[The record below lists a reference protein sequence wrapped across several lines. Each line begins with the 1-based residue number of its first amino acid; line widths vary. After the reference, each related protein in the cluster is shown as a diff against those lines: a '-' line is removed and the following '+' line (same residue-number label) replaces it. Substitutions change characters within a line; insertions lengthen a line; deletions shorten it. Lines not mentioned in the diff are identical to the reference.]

1 MADIMDKFWSA
12 PPVSRTLVA
21 AIAVESLLV
30 HGGLVNGYL
39 ALFHLPSLLK
49 FPFPQIWRLI
59 TPFLLVG
66 SGFNALWDLYMF
78 WTYVTQLEL
87 NSPRFA
93 QPGDFAT
100 YVAFI
105 AATILA
111 VAGLLLKSYIFTNA
125 LLLAFVYT
133 YAQDNRGRKVHF
145 IFFQIPAELLPWAML
160 GMSLVMGG
168 TNAALQQGAGLV
180 AAHLYDF
187 LTRLYPTFQG
197 GRNYIQTP
205 TFVRDYFASARPA
218 TTQRAYGTSFR
229 PQPAAQQ
236 IPSTGRSWTSGFSS
250 GAWSGRGAGHRL
262 GGD

>member
-1 MADIMDKFWSA
+1 M
-12 PPVSRTLVA
+12 A

-105 AATILA
+105 AATI
-111 VAGLLLKSYIFTNA
+111 V
-125 LLLAFVYT
+125 V
-133 YAQDNRGRKVHF
+133 
-145 IFFQIPAELLPWAML
+145 
-160 GMSLVMGG
+160 SLF
-168 TNAALQQGAGLV
+168 N
-180 AAHLYDF
+180 
-187 LTRLYPTFQG
+187 P
-197 GRNYIQTP
+197 I
-205 TFVRDYFASARPA
+205 
-218 TTQRAYGTSFR
+218 
-229 PQPAAQQ
+229 
-236 IPSTGRSWTSGFSS
+236 
-250 GAWSGRGAGHRL
+250 
-262 GGD
+262 